1 MGIELFEEIK
11 KRGMKPDQ
19 VSYNFI
25 INGCSFNKKLEKAI
39 EYLHESFKSQI
50 KLSDDTYK
58 NILQY
63 LLNNKFM
70 KTNERS
76 KILKEKNFEI
86 PYDLYSK
93 LMKVVYSANENNVT
107 HRPQTSRNKFDM
119 KKRA

>member
-1 MGIELFEEIK
+1 
-11 KRGMKPDQ
+11 MKPDQ

-39 EYLHESFKSQI
+39 EYLHESFKCQV

-58 NILQY
+58 NILEY

-70 KTNERS
+70 KSNERAKNISEIS

-86 PYDLYSK
+86 PYELYSK
-93 LMKVVYSANENNVT
+93 LMKFVYSANDSKYTGTQGPVI
-107 HRPQTSRNKFDM
+107 SRNKFDM